1 LNEPEAVQ
9 TEAPADGG
17 AQHPGGRIVVVDGP
31 PPPGTKPADGP
42 YPDGLQRLLALIA
55 AQMPKGEVDAVWAF
69 PGVRREGR
77 EYGVAVVSRAVKADG
92 PADGRTDGPT
102 EPEPE
107 RSEGEV
113 GAGSRSDPGHGR
125 TDSQTDGQTDGRDE
139 AVERRRVYRARY
151 VLELKGEKRGRATLE
166 LEEAALTPAAL
177 VHKVIEG
184 VARRADEAGDAEL
197 VDLTAWKADDGVAG

>member
-1 LNEPEAVQ
+1 MTRRLLAAAELNEPEAVQ

-31 PPPGTKPADGP
+31 PPPGSKPAAGP

-77 EYGVAVVSRAVKADG
+77 EYGVAVVSRVIAADG
-92 PADGRTDGPT
+92 PMETGGLDD
-102 EPEPE
+102 
-107 RSEGEV
+107 SEAEG
-113 GAGSRSDPGHGR
+113 
-125 TDSQTDGQTDGRDE
+125 
-139 AVERRRVYRARY
+139 RRRVYRARY
-151 VLELKGEKRGRATLE
+151 VLELKGDKRGRATLE
-166 LEEAALTPAAL
+166 IEEIALTTPAQ

-197 VDLTAWKADDGVAG
+197 VDLAAWKAVDGVAG